1 MTFKEACM
9 IAFRDNRCLPA
20 LVSELQD
27 SIWEKGNF
35 HPDTVNILDT
45 YTEQL
50 LAGLSGKDINDDAG
64 YQELASQAR
73 NAVNGKDNLDENV
86 VRFKRIH
93 NNLSEAIYSRTI
105 FTDVD

>member
-9 IAFRDNRCLPA
+9 IAFRDNRCLPG

-27 SIWEKGNF
+27 SIWEKGNL
-35 HPDTVNILDT
+35 HPDTIQILDT
-45 YTEQL
+45 YTDQL
-50 LAGLSGKDINDDAG
+50 ISGLAGHDINDDAG
-64 YQELASQAR
+64 FQELASQAR
-73 NAVNGKDNLDENV
+73 KVVSGKKDEDETV
-86 VRFKRIH
+86 IRFKRIH